1 MDRSLNYQNA
11 RFLMS
16 VPDMSHLPADRG
28 KVEVAF
34 AGLSN
39 AGKSSAINRLTNQKH
54 LAKTGKI
61 AGKTQLINLFEA
73 APGCTIVDLPGYGY
87 ARVPVEVK
95 KRWQESL
102 DQYIK
107 RRGSLKGIVILMDI
121 RHPLKA
127 LDQRLISRAVS
138 RQLPIQL
145 LLTKS
150 DKLRRALH
158 KSQLIKVHRNIKNL
172 GTRAYVDIF
181 SSRDG
186 TGISALRSRL
196 DRWYSLGSVC
206 GTREKG
212 R

>member
-11 RFLMS
+11 RFLTS
-16 VPDMSHLPADRG
+16 VPDMSHLPADEG

-39 AGKSSAINRLTNQKH
+39 TGKSSAINRLTNQKH
-54 LAKTGKI
+54 LAKAGKV
-61 AGKTQLINLFEA
+61 AGKTQLINLFEVS
-73 APGCTIVDLPGYGY
+73 PGCTIVDLPGYGY
-87 ARVPVEVK
+87 ARVPVEIK

-102 DQYIK
+102 DLYIK
-107 RRGSLKGIVILMDI
+107 KRGALKGVVILMDI

-127 LDQRLISRAVS
+127 LDQRLISQAVS

-150 DKLRRALH
+150 DKLRRTLH
-158 KSQLIKVHRNIKNL
+158 KSQLIRVQRNIKNL

-181 SSRDG
+181 SSRDS

-196 DRWYSLGSVC
+196 NRWYSLESVC
-206 GTREKG
+206 GVR
-212 R
+212 